1 MGAVGNPSHAVRVT
15 RTAIADAVMRT
26 RTVSSRREGSYLCP
40 TDVKCSITCLSM
52 NRGGASVAS
61 VDLESALFYSMSTVA
76 QTLSAAMGLL
86 GAIVLFALQES
97 TRSIERA
104 AKRLIEVPHP
114 GVSSLY
120 LRHLLTRRSFH
131 EVARRYGELLQT
143 GGSTETSTEGL
154 VYYATLSWELDHD
167 NALRRA
173 FWIALVL
180 SGIVV
185 AFSLIC
191 CALAPQLAARMRLG
205 RTILLA
211 DEVGAVSC
219 LLMYGFLLRVMLR
232 STPHEP
238 IPTA

>member
-1 MGAVGNPSHAVRVT
+1 M
-15 RTAIADAVMRT
+15 
-26 RTVSSRREGSYLCP
+26 SS
-40 TDVKCSITCLSM
+40 T
-52 NRGGASVAS
+52 
-61 VDLESALFYSMSTVA
+61 DLESAVFYSMSTIA

-104 AKRLIEVPHP
+104 ATRLTEVPHP

-131 EVARRYGELLQT
+131 EIARRYGELLQP
-143 GGSTETSTEGL
+143 GGSSETSTEGL
-154 VYYATLSWELDHD
+154 VHYATLTWELDHD
-167 NALRRA
+167 NKLRRA

-180 SGIVV
+180 SGVVV

-191 CALAPQLAARMRLG
+191 CALAPQLAGAPRLG
-205 RTILLA
+205 RMILAA
-211 DEVGAVSC
+211 DELGAAMC

-238 IPTA
+238 IPAAEA